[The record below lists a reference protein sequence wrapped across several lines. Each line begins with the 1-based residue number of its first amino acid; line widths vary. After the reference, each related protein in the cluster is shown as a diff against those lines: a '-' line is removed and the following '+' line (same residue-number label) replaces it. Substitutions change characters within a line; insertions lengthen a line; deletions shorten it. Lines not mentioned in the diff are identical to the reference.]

1 MEKIR
6 DSAGQKG
13 TGKWTAISA
22 LDKGMPVTLIG
33 EWRGQSSEVKFIVIS
48 CFVSSFTLLTP
59 LFFPS
64 SFLAALLPRCSPS
77 SSSFHSFLS
86 TGEAVFARCLSSLK
100 NERVEASKQLSGP
113 AKTKWEGDRK
123 AFIEDIRQALYA
135 SKIISYAQG
144 FMLLREAAKVYNWKL
159 NYGGIALMWRGG
171 CIIRRWDGTKTEAGK
186 GLGMRLGVGRTLR
199 FKLLVAKD

>member
-1 MEKIR
+1 M
-6 DSAGQKG
+6 SNPYPNPNP
-13 TGKWTAISA
+13 TA
-22 LDKGMPVTLIG
+22 
-33 EWRGQSSEVKFIVIS
+33 
-48 CFVSSFTLLTP
+48 

-64 SFLAALLPRCSPS
+64 LHPSLLPFPS
-77 SSSFHSFLS
+77 SLPSLPFFIFSLLSLSLPLLLSPPFPSSLS

-100 NERVEASKQLSGP
+100 NERVEASKHLSGP

-171 CIIRRWDGTKTEAGK
+171 CIIRR
-186 GLGMRLGVGRTLR
+186 
-199 FKLLVAKD
+199 

>member
-1 MEKIR
+1 MF
-6 DSAGQKG
+6 
-13 TGKWTAISA
+13 
-22 LDKGMPVTLIG
+22 L
-33 EWRGQSSEVKFIVIS
+33 
-48 CFVSSFTLLTP
+48 LLTP
-59 LFFPS
+59 FPHF
-64 SFLAALLPRCSPS
+64 SFLLPCCSPPS
-77 SSSFHSFLS
+77 PSFHSSLS

-113 AKTKWEGDRK
+113 TKTKWEGDRK

-171 CIIRRWDGTKTEAGK
+171 CIIRRWDGTKTEVGE
-186 GLGMRLGVGRTLR
+186 GLGMRLGVDVL
-199 FKLLVAKD
+199 

>member
-1 MEKIR
+1 MSNPSPNPNRIVLFLPP
-6 DSAGQKG
+6 SLPPSLPFIFFSLSFLSLL
-13 TGKWTAISA
+13 IS
-22 LDKGMPVTLIG
+22 P
-33 EWRGQSSEVKFIVIS
+33 S
-48 CFVSSFTLLTP
+48 
-59 LFFPS
+59 FPS
-64 SFLAALLPRCSPS
+64 S
-77 SSSFHSFLS
+77 LS

-100 NERVEASKQLSGP
+100 NERVEASKHLSGP

-171 CIIRRWDGTKTEAGK
+171 CIIRR
-186 GLGMRLGVGRTLR
+186 
-199 FKLLVAKD
+199 